1 MQKSTS
7 TTASAVKR
15 GEDHPHARYT
25 DREVDMVRG
34 LREAGWS
41 YGEIARKMD
50 MPRPTVAHICQGR
63 RR

>member
-1 MQKSTS
+1 MHKKTS
-7 TTASAVKR
+7 TTESAVRR
-15 GEDHPHARYT
+15 GEDHPAARYT

-50 MPRPTVAHICQGR
+50 MPRSTVSAISSGR